1 MTRMARRFLRAGSLG
16 RTDPATLAE
25 ACARLVL
32 LETSRSLKNAFPLAQ
47 NFLKFSRPHGGIL
60 LQTALRA
67 LGWTYLAANKYAQA
81 EKCYLEA
88 REITKAQPLVRARID
103 RTLIDIYMYLG
114 DFRRARRRAGLA
126 MTTFRRLHA
135 ESDLAKTRINYAN
148 LFHRQDRHR
157 EAIRQYRLATKTL
170 KSLGDNTALAYCQYN
185 YANSLVQ
192 LFDFARAENLYRAA
206 EEQFGRLGFA
216 LNANECRYGL
226 AWLWMLQGR
235 FHQALLDLAG
245 CEKQFRKI
253 GHPKGVVLC
262 RLDRAET
269 YLSLNLFADARQ
281 AAREAEKAAR
291 RLGLRYEEAKASFF
305 RAKAAH
311 AVGDSRDA
319 RVALKR
325 AEENFRAEGNHGF
338 LGATQLTNAQ
348 IGRSAG
354 SKFGQLASARRR
366 FARAQLPLWEAI
378 CDLQVLTVRPDDPKT
393 RKRLRRNPAVKTVPH
408 LYALWQTLMGDSYMN
423 QGRLSLA
430 RQHWRKAATT
440 LDAVRAKLPPVELQS
455 AFMTGRSD
463 PYLRLVH
470 SLSHEDPAEAA
481 AWSERHRTSGLWS
494 LPSARTSGDDPRSR
508 AEHGLSDLA
517 QRVSVLSSRIADKS
531 GLRATGIASTSREFK
546 RLQRQI
552 HLDMWALA
560 AEARPTGEALVTDL
574 RQVADRYPIVQFHG
588 DGPDLLAFVH
598 IGAEVRCHRYTDGGQ
613 AIRRFQGCWQIL
625 LSRSLLNKSTPASAD
640 MAEEARLFSDL
651 GSWLWSPLEISAQ
664 HDRVLVLPEGRLSN
678 LPWQALLIDN
688 QPLVERHSIVLAP
701 SLRHH
706 LRATAT
712 MSSSKRLEVFVG
724 DTDGLPN
731 CRGELQ
737 VFSERTGHEVLMHDP
752 CSRCDWPDNG
762 EALIW
767 HFTGHARLRSDNPFY
782 SSLELSDGPMF
793 AADFRLKR
801 NRVGLVTL
809 AACRTG
815 EHTYLPGEEASGLV
829 RALLEMGA
837 RSVIA
842 SHWAVEDKATALWMR
857 EFYARYLTGVSLE
870 DAMRQSALQVRE
882 RYISAHHWAAFSL
895 FGAA

>member
-1 MTRMARRFLRAGSLG
+1 L
-16 RTDPATLAE
+16 LA
-25 ACARLVL
+25 
-32 LETSRSLKNAFPLAQ
+32 TSRSLKTAFPLAQ
-47 NFLKFSRPHGGIL
+47 NFVKFSQPHGGIL

-67 LGWTYLAANKYAQA
+67 LGWTYLAGNKYAQA
-81 EKCYLEA
+81 EKCYLDA
-88 REITKAQPLVRARID
+88 REMSRGQPLVRARID

-114 DFRRARRRAGLA
+114 DFRQARRRAELA
-126 MTTFRRLHA
+126 MATFRRLHA
-135 ESDLAKTRINYAN
+135 DSDLAKTRINYAN

-157 EAIRQYRLATKTL
+157 EAVRQYQLAAETL
-170 KSLGDNTALAYCQYN
+170 KSLGDDVALAYCQYN
-185 YANSLVQ
+185 HANSLVQ

-206 EEQFGRLGFA
+206 EVQFEGLGFA

-235 FHQALLDLAG
+235 FHQALLDLAE
-245 CEKQFRKI
+245 CERQFGKI

-269 YLSLNLFADARQ
+269 YLTLNLFADARKT
-281 AAREAEKAAR
+281 AREAEKTAR
-291 RLGLRYEEAKASFF
+291 RLGLRYEQAKASFF

-319 RVALKR
+319 REALKR
-325 AEENFRAEGNHGF
+325 AEEGFRAEGNQGF

-354 SKFGQLASARRR
+354 TKIGQLASARRR

-378 CDLQVLTVRPDDPKT
+378 CDLQVLTVRPDDRTTKI
-393 RKRLRRNPAVKTVPH
+393 RLIRNPAVKTVPH

-423 QGRLSLA
+423 QGRLNLA
-430 RQHWRKAATT
+430 RQHWRNAAKT

-470 SLSHEDPAEAA
+470 SLSHENPSEAA
-481 AWSERHRTSGLWS
+481 VWSELHKTSGLWT
-494 LPSARTSGDDPRSR
+494 LPSDKISDGNARSR
-508 AEHGLSDLA
+508 AEQGLSDLA
-517 QRVSVLSSRIADKS
+517 QRVSALSGRIADKS
-531 GLRATGIASTSREFK
+531 GLRAADMSPTKREFR

-560 AEARPTGEALVTDL
+560 SEPAPIREALVTDL
-574 RQVADRYPIVQFHG
+574 RQVAEQYPVVQFHS

-598 IGAEVRCHRYTDGGQ
+598 TRAGVRSHRYSGGRQ

-625 LSRSLLNKSTPASAD
+625 LSRSILSKGTAALTD
-640 MAEEARLFSDL
+640 IAEEARLFAKV
-651 GSWLWSPLEISAQ
+651 GSWLWSPLEISAEN
-664 HDRVLVLPEGRLSN
+664 DRVLVLPEGRLSN

-688 QPLVERHSIVLAP
+688 QLLVERHSIVLAP

-706 LRATAT
+706 LRATANI
-712 MSSSKRLEVFVG
+712 SKSKRLEIFVG
-724 DTDGLPN
+724 NTDGLPN
-731 CRGELQ
+731 CRRELQ
-737 VFSERTGHEVLMHDP
+737 VFSAPKGPEVLVHDP
-752 CSRCDWPDNG
+752 GCRSDWPDG
-762 EALIW
+762 SEALIW

-782 SSLELSDGPMF
+782 SSLELSDGPLF
-793 AADFRLKR
+793 AADFRLKQ

-857 EFYARYLTGVSLE
+857 EFYTRYLNGVILH
-870 DAMRQSALQVRE
+870 DAMRQAALEMRE
-882 RYISAHHWAAFSL
+882 QYTSAHHWAAFSL